1 MRYRKLDSS
10 GDFVPGLGAYY
21 SDNSDSVPQAIRTR
35 LLLWLGE
42 WFLDTSDGT
51 DWDGRVLGERTQGL
65 FEDELKGRIL
75 LTPNVV
81 QITSFNYQLDTD
93 NRSLAIQ
100 ARVDIAN
107 SSPITLNLALSV

>member
-10 GDFVPGLGAYY
+10 GDFVPGLGAYH
-21 SDNSDSVPQAIRTR
+21 SDNNDSVTQAIRTR

-100 ARVDIAN
+100 ASVDIVP
-107 SSPITLNLALSV
+107 SSPINLNLVITV